1 MKPTPATVY
10 DELTAETSPGRNKL
24 RTWLDKAGAPEMP
37 RADAERIIAFA
48 LLSWEQL
55 AALRELDKL
64 PPAVMQAHPSEP
76 ANRLEIVMHT
86 LAKWKDSAAYLVP
99 KIRAYWQGRDALQIR
114 LSTRPKSDFESDYD
128 IQAEVRD
135 KLPGLTDEN
144 VTKRRQR
151 LERSQ
156 RRNAQN

>member
-1 MKPTPATVY
+1 MKPTSATVF
-10 DELTAETSPGRNKL
+10 DELIAETSPGRNKL
-24 RTWLDKAGAPEMP
+24 GTWLEKSGVPEMP

-55 AALRELDKL
+55 AALRGMGKL

-76 ANRLEIVMHT
+76 ANCLEIVMHT

-114 LSTRPKSDFESDYD
+114 LATRPKAEESDYD

-135 KLPGLTDEN
+135 KLPGLTDDN

-151 LERSQ
+151 LEQAQ
-156 RRNAQN
+156 RFNAQD

>member
-1 MKPTPATVY
+1 MNPTPATVF

-37 RADAERIIAFA
+37 RADAERIIAFS

-55 AALRELDKL
+55 AALRELDRL
-64 PPAVMQAHPSEP
+64 PPAVMQAQPSEP
-76 ANRLEIVMHT
+76 ANCLEIVMHT
-86 LAKWKDSAAYLVP
+86 LAKYKDSAAYLVP
-99 KIRAYWQGRDALQIR
+99 KIRAYWKGRDALQIR
-114 LSTRPKSDFESDYD
+114 LATRPKAEESDYD

-135 KLPGLTDEN
+135 RLPGLTDDS

-151 LERSQ
+151 LERAQ
-156 RRNAQN
+156 RRNALD